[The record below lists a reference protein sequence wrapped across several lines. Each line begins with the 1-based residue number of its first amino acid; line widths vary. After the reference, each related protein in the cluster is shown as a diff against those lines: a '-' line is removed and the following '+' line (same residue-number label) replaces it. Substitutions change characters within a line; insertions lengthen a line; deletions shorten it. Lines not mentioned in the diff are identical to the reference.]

1 MKNILILYNPYYQ
14 KNVIEQHLEILKER
28 SAVAFGKLRSALR
41 DYEPPNEAIL
51 DEIYQG
57 VSKETPMQLFLTD
70 YNSIFVANVISVKT
84 DKTILIKAPKYYD
97 ALDVEKWY
105 VFDDLR
111 LLVADDFQV
120 LRDKILAN
128 FKATN
133 YNNRTYAIYGNHYV
147 YPMQVTMKE
156 EINYFE
162 KEDKSFKYY
171 TDIFKSDLEL
181 ETKEAL
187 INFTFG
193 TEIFYS
199 FVSNTQDN
207 IISAEVEYLQNRHNP
222 LYDFSAIVVKY
233 SKAVELELH
242 RFMKTVF
249 KCLTEQEPA
258 LKKLSYSIQGRDYVL
273 SDIQK
278 HKANYG
284 TYKFLIKKHEI
295 KDAINSY
302 IQSSNLRYFI
312 NTTIPKFI
320 SIMQNIRNE
329 SVHGGT
335 TSLKECNDIRNS
347 MLGIGKNSFLGD
359 LIMNEK
365 LDLLKQ

>member
-193 TEIFYS
+193 TEIFYN
-199 FVSNTQDN
+199 FNSNTQDN
-207 IISAEVEYLQNRHNP
+207 IISAEIEYLQSKHNP
-222 LYDFSAIVVKY
+222 LYDYSSLVVKY

-242 RFMKTVF
+242 RFMKIVF
-249 KCLTEQEPA
+249 KYLTDKDES
-258 LKKLSYSIQGRDYVL
+258 LKKLSYTIQGKDYIL
-273 SDIQK
+273 SDIQE

-284 TYKFLIKKHEI
+284 TYKFLIRKYEI

-302 IQSSNLRYFI
+302 IANNNLKYFI
-312 NTTIPKFI
+312 NTTIPHFI
-320 SIMQNIRNE
+320 NVMQSIRNE

-335 TSLKECNDIRNS
+335 TTLQECNDIRNS
-347 MLGIGKNSFLGD
+347 MLGIGKSSFLGD
-359 LIMNEK
+359 LIVDKM
-365 LDLLKQ
+365 LI

>member
-1 MKNILILYNPYYQ
+1 MKNIIILYNPYYQ
-14 KNVIEQHLEILKER
+14 ENVIEQHLEILKDKG
-28 SAVAFGKLRSALR
+28 AVAFGKLRSTLR
-41 DYEPPNEAIL
+41 DHESPNEDIL
-51 DEIYQG
+51 DKVYES

-84 DKTILIKAPKYYD
+84 DKTLLTKAPKYYD
-97 ALDVEKWY
+97 ALDVEKWF

-111 LLVADDFQV
+111 LLVDGNFQII
-120 LRDKILAN
+120 RDKILAN

-133 YNNRTYAIYGNHYV
+133 YNNRTYALYGNPYV

-162 KEDKSFKYY
+162 KDDENFKYY
-171 TDIFKSDLEL
+171 TNIFKSDLEL
-181 ETKEAL
+181 ETKESL

-199 FVSNTQDN
+199 FASNTQDN
-207 IISAEVEYLQNRHNP
+207 IISAEIEYLQNRHNP
-222 LYDFSAIVVKY
+222 LYDFSSLVVKY

-242 RFMKTVF
+242 RFMKVVF
-249 KCLTEQEPA
+249 KYLTEKESSLA
-258 LKKLSYSIQGRDYVL
+258 NLSYSIQGRDYVL
-273 SDIQK
+273 SDIQE

-284 TYKFLIKKHEI
+284 TYKFLIRKYEI
-295 KDAINSY
+295 KDAINTY
-302 IQSSNLRYFI
+302 ITNRNLRYFI
-312 NTTIPKFI
+312 ASTTPQFI
-320 SIMQNIRNE
+320 NIMQNIRNE

-347 MLGIGKNSFLGD
+347 MLGIGKSSFLGD
-359 LIMNEK
+359 LIVNK
-365 LDLLKQ
+365 SI